1 MSDSGTFPSDSLGSP
16 EPGEPAGEHGRAAPL
31 SNFLDYLAGQSS
43 HLLELAL
50 AHAVTVAIA
59 VAAAAAIGVCL
70 GILVHRRPRATGV
83 ALAVTGGFLT
93 IPSYALFGLLVP
105 VLGLGGA
112 PTVVALTMYG
122 LLPIVRNTIVGLRAV
137 DPAVIESARASG
149 MAQRERLL
157 RIELPLAWPVIL
169 AGLRVATLILVGVA
183 AIAAAVNGPGL
194 GEDIFAGL
202 ARIGSATAL
211 DLVLGGILGIVALAL
226 LFDLVYAA
234 VGRAT
239 ISRGL
244 RG

>member
-1 MSDSGTFPSDSLGSP
+1 MS
-16 EPGEPAGEHGRAAPL
+16 
-31 SNFLDYLAGQSS
+31 
-43 HLLELAL
+43 
-50 AHAVTVAIA
+50 
-59 VAAAAAIGVCL
+59 AAAAIGVCV
-70 GILVHRRPRATGV
+70 GILVHRRQRATNA
-83 ALAVTGGFLT
+83 ALAVTGSFLT

-105 VLGLGGA
+105 LLGLGGA
-112 PTVVALTMYG
+112 PTVTALTMYG
-122 LLPIVRNTIVGLRAV
+122 LLPILRNTIVGLRGV
-137 DPAVIESARASG
+137 DPAVLESARASG
-149 MAQRERLL
+149 MGARERLV

-211 DLVLGGILGIVALAL
+211 NLVLGGILGIVALAL

-234 VGRAT
+234 LGRVT

>member
-1 MSDSGTFPSDSLGSP
+1 M
-16 EPGEPAGEHGRAAPL
+16 
-31 SNFLDYLAGQSS
+31 
-43 HLLELAL
+43 
-50 AHAVTVAIA
+50 AIA

-70 GILVHRRPRATGV
+70 GILVRRRPRATAV

-137 DPAVIESARASG
+137 DAAVIESARASG
-149 MAQRERLL
+149 MGQRERLL

-234 VGRAT
+234 LGRAT
-239 ISRGL
+239 VSRGL